1 MQELQA
7 DAAKDA
13 AAVTPKCYLPIW
25 IPVESPADRIQR
37 ANEKAER
44 IQKAKEQAAAAKAA
58 REAEMEAKGKEVA
71 IMANKEVAVIGN
83 KEVDIVRPSVLSGLS
98 ESEGTNGQA
107 AEEESAE
114 DGKWTVV
121 NRERKKSQGS
131 PKSGEEGSVKEAV
144 KINGKSL
151 KSDDEEKY
159 ETASDGTITADN

>member
-1 MQELQA
+1 M
-7 DAAKDA
+7 
-13 AAVTPKCYLPIW
+13 TPKCYLPIW
-25 IPVESPADRIQR
+25 IPVESPAERIQR

-71 IMANKEVAVIGN
+71 IMANKEVAVIGI

-98 ESEGTNGQA
+98 EEAANGQA
-107 AEEESAE
+107 AEDESLE

-131 PKSGEEGSVKEAV
+131 VKSGEGLMKEAV

>member
-25 IPVESPADRIQR
+25 IPVESPGERIQR

-83 KEVDIVRPSVLSGLS
+83 KEVDIVRPSVLAGLS
-98 ESEGTNGQA
+98 EEAANGQA
-107 AEEESAE
+107 AEDESAE

-131 PKSGEEGSVKEAV
+131 PKTGEEGSVKEAV
-144 KINGKSL
+144 KVNGKSL

>member
-1 MQELQA
+1 MG
-7 DAAKDA
+7 
-13 AAVTPKCYLPIW
+13 
-25 IPVESPADRIQR
+25 
-37 ANEKAER
+37 
-44 IQKAKEQAAAAKAA
+44 AA

-98 ESEGTNGQA
+98 EEGAANGQA

>member
-1 MQELQA
+1 M
-7 DAAKDA
+7 
-13 AAVTPKCYLPIW
+13 TPKCYLPIW
-25 IPVESPADRIQR
+25 IPVESPAERIQR

-44 IQKAKEQAAAAKAA
+44 IQKFMEQAAAAKAA

-98 ESEGTNGQA
+98 EKAVED
-107 AEEESAE
+107 ESLG
-114 DGKWTVV
+114 DGKWTMV

-131 PKSGEEGSVKEAV
+131 VKSGEEGLMKEAV

>member
-1 MQELQA
+1 M
-7 DAAKDA
+7 
-13 AAVTPKCYLPIW
+13 TPKCYLPIW
-25 IPVESPADRIQR
+25 IPVESPAERIQR

-98 ESEGTNGQA
+98 EEAANGQA
-107 AEEESAE
+107 AEDESLE

-131 PKSGEEGSVKEAV
+131 VKSGEEGLMKEAV
-144 KINGKSL
+144 KIIGKSL
-151 KSDDEEKY
+151 KSDDEERY

>member
-1 MQELQA
+1 M
-7 DAAKDA
+7 
-13 AAVTPKCYLPIW
+13 TPKCYLPIW
-25 IPVESPADRIQR
+25 IPVESPAERIQR

-83 KEVDIVRPSVLSGLS
+83 KEVDILRPSVLAGLS
-98 ESEGTNGQA
+98 ESEGTNCPA
-107 AEEESAE
+107 AEDESAE

-121 NRERKKSQGS
+121 NRERKKSQGGV
-131 PKSGEEGSVKEAV
+131 KSGEEGLMIEAV
-144 KINGKSL
+144 KIIGKSL
-151 KSDDEEKY
+151 KSDDEERY

>member
-25 IPVESPADRIQR
+25 IPVESPGERIQR

-83 KEVDIVRPSVLSGLS
+83 KEVDIVRPSVLAGLS
-98 ESEGTNGQA
+98 EEGANGQA
-107 AEEESAE
+107 AEDESAE

-131 PKSGEEGSVKEAV
+131 PKTGEEGSVKEAV
-144 KINGKSL
+144 KVNGKSL